1 MATRTRERSSLW
13 SRLSR
18 RKRWFW
24 FCEDEPPST
33 LSSTVASSGTS
44 SIQIEGPFPN
54 DGTVQAE
61 GQSSR
66 SRTRIWSWS
75 GHTTLTEPWAS
86 RCCPSGLRPV
96 RLMSGPP
103 LESQLEL
110 GPQLGRLNQLS
121 PSVPLDSDWSQH
133 QNRRPPGSPHL
144 VTCSSHP

>member
-44 SIQIEGPFPN
+44 SIRIEGPFAMVDVVFDLPPP
-54 DGTVQAE
+54 QME
-61 GQSSR
+61 R
-66 SRTRIWSWS
+66 SR
-75 GHTTLTEPWAS
+75 LKDN
-86 RCCPSGLRPV
+86 LQV